1 MAVPGH
7 TNKNRQNKT
16 LPPISSKKLCSVFI
30 SRIIK
35 KISAKTKIFIRR
47 KIMLQKSILI
57 LILLSFFQII
67 AQQITYGP
75 QMVDYE
81 REVKFNWQSGSYI
94 GANQINTDPTL
105 SQKTYLRNG
114 DQRWFVFMQWQ
125 VLDSQIPDDYDIDE
139 VEIKFYY
146 DSNDLEF
153 SLSYDN
159 KDITDQNFAY
169 NNYNNN
175 YNNVIGNFNPSNIGY
190 VTINSA
196 QHPSLINIV
205 KDALTSDR
213 VTFIVAKKTE
223 IDIPGKVLSA
233 SLKILSSPKK
243 QNVTV
248 YQKYSNNQSFGEIGH
263 YENGNFVNSSSGT
276 TYSFGVNSIQ
286 SFQAKTSIDNGEK
299 FNNWNTSL
307 SYQNYTDI
315 QILEDLNTLEANFR
329 PTEDAYVNNYLEN
342 TTIADNGDIFFK
354 DAWLRDLVDSKG
366 TRNRGLSGQGALW
379 NSASEFNLTTSS
391 NYQGVFLGQGYD
403 EVNNEWT
410 EPYYSIKTTS
420 PQTISINGTDRTFYF
435 QNWEAS
441 NNGSAATF
449 QDANALE
456 TPVVFNNEGAT
467 VKAIMKGSQLSNDL
481 SGYSKNNQKKTVRTD
496 DGILHMVYESMG
508 KVWYEYSSNSGQ
520 TWTLGNYGKALN
532 NGSPAKNPSID
543 YTVEN
548 IVIAY
553 QTEQGIKVQV
563 FRKTGLNYYPN
574 SGPYTFASTA
584 SYGEDV
590 NPVIALSYGQ
600 KTPTPINSK
609 ILLIFSHYPE
619 VGFEYK
625 TADLNIS
632 TSTISNILLGGNA
645 LPNTS
650 SNSRSQSLVSY
661 KVNTSSKYYHLA
673 YQDGAAVKYK
683 RIVLNG
689 STLSVDRET
698 TISTGSGF
706 TDNFSP
712 SITVLSD
719 NSPVV
724 SWVGFRE
731 IVSGGGL
738 SKTLDVTTEERIVMR
753 RG

>member
-1 MAVPGH
+1 LPDIPQNYFTSNYPDITIANDNIYLSLTTP
-7 TNKNRQNKT
+7 TNYLLVDQKDENGNR
-16 LPPISSKKLCSVFI
+16 
-30 SRIIK
+30 
-35 KISAKTKIFIRR
+35 
-47 KIMLQKSILI
+47 
-57 LILLSFFQII
+57 I
-67 AQQITYGP
+67 A
-75 QMVDYE
+75 E
-81 REVKFNWQSGSYI
+81 
-94 GANQINTDPTL
+94 
-105 SQKTYLRNG
+105 
-114 DQRWFVFMQWQ
+114 
-125 VLDSQIPDDYDIDE
+125 SQIGYWD
-139 VEIKFYY
+139 
-146 DSNDLEF
+146 DLEF
-153 SLSYDN
+153 LDYTVPAIFNLPINTYQTFRGYQSLLLNPSQKFYNWGLQSDIIN
-159 KDITDQNFAY
+159 HNSFFLDGRITKINSNFKKTYSLISIKNTTDGNITIGGNVQFKDPWYIDYADPDFG
-169 NNYNNN
+169 NNYRNC
-175 YNNVIGNFNPSNIGY
+175 GNDAIYRTRTSPFNPNFTTTY
-190 VTINSA
+190 
-196 QHPSLINIV
+196 
-205 KDALTSDR
+205 
-213 VTFIVAKKTE
+213 E
-223 IDIPGKVLSA
+223 
-233 SLKILSSPKK
+233 
-243 QNVTV
+243 
-248 YQKYSNNQSFGEIGH
+248 NNQ
-263 YENGNFVNSSSGT
+263 
-276 TYSFGVNSIQ
+276 TYG
-286 SFQAKTSIDNGEK
+286 
-299 FNNWNTSL
+299 
-307 SYQNYTDI
+307 
-315 QILEDLNTLEANFR
+315 
-329 PTEDAYVNNYLEN
+329 
-342 TTIADNGDIFFK
+342 
-354 DAWLRDLVDSKG
+354 
-366 TRNRGLSGQGALW
+366 
-379 NSASEFNLTTSS
+379 
-391 NYQGVFLGQGYD
+391 GVFLGQNPQFQTGVPGYS
-403 EVNNEWT
+403 V
-410 EPYYSIKTTS
+410 KATS

-441 NNGSAATF
+441 NNGADATF
-449 QDANALE
+449 QNANALE
-456 TPVVFNNEGAT
+456 TPVVFNNEGAE

-548 IVIAY
+548 VVIAY

-563 FRKTGLNYYPN
+563 FRKTDLNYYPN